1 MSLQGAKIYNFTK
14 ENIESIEYD
23 DIESVFFTRN
33 FLNNKDNYLNR
44 L

>member
-1 MSLQGAKIYNFTK
+1 MSIKDAVIYDFTEEGIK
-14 ENIESIEYD
+14 EIAYD

-33 FLNNKDNYLNR
+33 FLNNKDNFLDR